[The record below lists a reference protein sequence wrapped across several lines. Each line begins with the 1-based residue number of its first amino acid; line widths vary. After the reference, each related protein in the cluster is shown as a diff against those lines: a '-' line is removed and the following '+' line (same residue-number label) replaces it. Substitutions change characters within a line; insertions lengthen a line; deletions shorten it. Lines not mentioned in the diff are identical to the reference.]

1 MRKVALQWRFEE
13 KQRGWERDLCGLLL
27 DFLEQD
33 QESSYPKVT
42 GAAGPLRIN
51 LTTRPKNKR
60 AAPGLVLV
68 SSVERQ
74 PTNENDDSIADV
86 DELRLSALARAHRS
100 ANGHRSDAL
109 PRCSPKPKK
118 PLPPKASESEGK
130 KPNILVIM
138 GDDIGWYNPSIYHRG
153 DMGYWTPNIDRIG
166 KEGAM
171 FTCWYGQQSCTAGR
185 AAFITGQSPIRTG
198 LTKVGLPGADVGL
211 QAEDPTIAEI
221 LRNLG
226 YATGQFGKNHLGDKD
241 EFLPSNH
248 GFDEFFGNLYH
259 LNAEEEPENPDYPK
273 NPEFRKR
280 FGPRG
285 VLKATADGKI
295 EDTGPLTRK
304 RMETVD
310 EEFLAAT
317 LDFIDRQHKAGKPFF
332 CWFNSTRMHVFTHL
346 KKESEG
352 KTGLGIYPD
361 GMVEHDGH
369 VGQLLKKLEDL
380 GILDDTIVV
389 YTTDNGAEVMSWPD
403 GGTTPYRGEK
413 ATGFEGAFRV
423 PALIR
428 WPGVIKPGIV
438 ISDFFA
444 HEDFLPTFAA
454 AAGEPDIV
462 AKCAKGYS
470 AGNKTF
476 KVHLDGY
483 NLIPFFKGEEKE
495 SPRKDFLYWSD
506 DGDLLAVR
514 VDQWKM
520 AFKEQE
526 HTGLDVWKREF
537 TNLRVPNIYNLRAD
551 PFERGPESFEYGR
564 WMADRAFLIV
574 PSQAVVGKWLESF
587 KEYPIRQKPAS
598 FNLDA
603 VMEKLTAPPG
613 GK

>member
-1 MRKVALQWRFEE
+1 M
-13 KQRGWERDLCGLLL
+13 
-27 DFLEQD
+27 
-33 QESSYPKVT
+33 
-42 GAAGPLRIN
+42 AGN
-51 LTTRPKNKR
+51 H
-60 AAPGLVLV
+60 A
-68 SSVERQ
+68 
-74 PTNENDDSIADV
+74 
-86 DELRLSALARAHRS
+86 
-100 ANGHRSDAL
+100 
-109 PRCSPKPKK
+109 
-118 PLPPKASESEGK
+118 
-130 KPNILVIM
+130 
-138 GDDIGWYNPSIYHRG
+138 
-153 DMGYWTPNIDRIG
+153 
-166 KEGAM
+166 AM

-185 AAFITGQSPIRTG
+185 AAFITGQSPTRTG

-211 QAEDPTIAEI
+211 HAEDPTIAE
-221 LRNLG
+221 LLKTLG

-241 EFLPSNH
+241 EFLPSKH

-273 NPEFRKR
+273 NPEFRKK

-285 VLKATADGKI
+285 VMKATADGKI

-310 EEFLAAT
+310 EEFLAAA

-332 CWFNSTRMHVFTHL
+332 CWFNSTRMHIFTHL

-361 GMVEHDGH
+361 GIVEHDGH

-380 GILDDTIVV
+380 GILEDTIVV

-428 WPGVIKPGIV
+428 WPGVIKPGTV
-438 ISDFFA
+438 FSDFFA
-444 HEDFLPTFAA
+444 HEDFLPTFC
-454 AAGEPDIV
+454 AAGGDPDIV
-462 AKCAKGYS
+462 AKCAKGYN

-495 SPRKDFLYWSD
+495 SPRKDLLYWSD

-514 VDQWKM
+514 VHQWKI

-537 TNLRVPNIYNLRAD
+537 TNLRAPNMYNLRAD

-564 WMADRAFLIV
+564 WMADRSFLIV
-574 PSQAVVGKWLESF
+574 PSQAVVANWLESF

-603 VMEKLTAPPG
+603 VMEKLSAPA